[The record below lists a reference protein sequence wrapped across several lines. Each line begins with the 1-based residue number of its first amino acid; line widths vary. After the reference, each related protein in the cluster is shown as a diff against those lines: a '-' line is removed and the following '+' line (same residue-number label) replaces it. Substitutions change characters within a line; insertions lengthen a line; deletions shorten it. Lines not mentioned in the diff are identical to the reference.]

1 MKRLNTEVHYQAI
14 AIFGLCI
21 PRETKAY
28 IHTNT
33 CTQVLI
39 GTLFRIAKKFKQPK
53 CSSIDEEIKSVNHIM
68 KYYSAIKG
76 STVTCYNMNEHWKY
90 YAEEA
95 SQKIPHILWFHLQEV
110 FKNRPINRNAKLLP
124 TARGFRMKWGVAAY
138 GYGVFF
144 LI

>member
-1 MKRLNTEVHYQAI
+1 MLQLLWKNNLVIEKAEHRGTHYQAI
-14 AIFGLCI
+14 AILGLCI

-68 KYYSAIKG
+68 KYYSAIKRKY
-76 STVTCYNMNEHWKY
+76 CYM
-90 YAEEA
+90 
-95 SQKIPHILWFHLQEV
+95 LQHE
-110 FKNRPINRNAKLLP
+110 
-124 TARGFRMKWGVAAY
+124 
-138 GYGVFF
+138 
-144 LI
+144 